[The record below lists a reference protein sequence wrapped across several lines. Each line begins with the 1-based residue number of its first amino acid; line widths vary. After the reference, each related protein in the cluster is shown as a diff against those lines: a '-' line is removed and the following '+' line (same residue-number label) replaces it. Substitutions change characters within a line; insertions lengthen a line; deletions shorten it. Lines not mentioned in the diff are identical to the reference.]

1 MLGKAALSAF
11 KNDAIETASNEK
23 LLTLL
28 VDRLCLD
35 IERAQMAH
43 KQGKT
48 GDASGHLIH
57 AQNIVSALQDAL
69 DHSWSSAS
77 DFASLYSYLYE
88 LLVKANTTRNAE
100 LMAECL
106 EIAQPLR
113 ELWNDV
119 ATKAASEKAPAPQ
132 ASA

>member
-35 IERAQMAH
+35 IERAKMAH
-43 KQGKT
+43 EQGNT
-48 GDASGHLIH
+48 ADASGHLIH
-57 AQNIVSALQDAL
+57 AQNIVSALQDAI
-69 DHSWSSAS
+69 DPNWSSAS
-77 DFASLYSYLYE
+77 DFVSLYSYLYE
-88 LLVKANTTRNAE
+88 LLVKANTTRNAD

-106 EIAQPLR
+106 EIAHPLR
-113 ELWNDV
+113 TLWNDV
-119 ATKAASEKAPAPQ
+119 AAKAASEKAPTPQ